1 MLQSLFSYAKKTSMM
16 LVGFIQPNTSY
27 LPLWF
32 NVSLYVTH
40 IQCPLL
46 LLGLMERQVHF
57 LLFQGFLK

>member
-1 MLQSLFSYAKKTSMM
+1 MLQSLLSYAKKTSMM
-16 LVGFIQPNTSY
+16 LVGFFQPNTSY

-32 NVSLYVTH
+32 IVCI

-46 LLGLMERQVHF
+46 LGLSERQIN